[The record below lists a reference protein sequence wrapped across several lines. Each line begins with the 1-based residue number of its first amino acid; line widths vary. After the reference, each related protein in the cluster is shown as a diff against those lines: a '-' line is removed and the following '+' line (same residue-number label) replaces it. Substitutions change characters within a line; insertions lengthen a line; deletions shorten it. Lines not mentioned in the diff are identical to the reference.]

1 MTQAKGSEALRK
13 ISKTS
18 RVPRS
23 PLDSF
28 SRITIKESPLCAEH
42 AFFNQ
47 WGGFFENNRDD
58 VPAGDQNYSMSPLF
72 INKICEKIKSEIV
85 CASTHS
91 GRPELFEPEKGLFL
105 VRIIRKIPTE
115 SGSRIIRTTDHL

>member
-1 MTQAKGSEALRK
+1 MTQAEGGEALRK

-85 CASTHS
+85 CA
-91 GRPELFEPEKGLFL
+91 
-105 VRIIRKIPTE
+105 PTQ
-115 SGSRIIRTTDHL
+115 S

>member
-1 MTQAKGSEALRK
+1 MTQAKESEALRK

-28 SRITIKESPLCAEH
+28 SRITFKESPLGAEH

-47 WGGFFENNRDD
+47 WGGFFKNNR
-58 VPAGDQNYSMSPLF
+58 VEIPAENQNYSMSQ
-72 INKICEKIKSEIV
+72 
-85 CASTHS
+85 
-91 GRPELFEPEKGLFL
+91 
-105 VRIIRKIPTE
+105 
-115 SGSRIIRTTDHL
+115 